1 MLMSAGNTSA
11 QSVKLTG
18 FRLRAAR
25 LLWTGMAVFT
35 IFLFLVGIKP
45 SFEIG
50 SRLLP
55 ASQEALRA
63 AGLPLQLPAYV
74 LVITDS
80 LTVLFFGVIALLLVW
95 RRGDE
100 GMTLVVASM
109 LLFTGALYTGPTANA
124 SLPPFA
130 LAILP
135 GMAES
140 MQAWFVYLFPNG
152 KPLPRWIWW
161 ILIPLPIWRIG
172 IWFVDYIPK
181 YKAEFRTAETY
192 SHTPQ
197 QAWDI
202 GLFLLLLAGGIAAQV
217 YRYRRLSTPVQRQ
230 QTKWVLF
237 GMIITLLFVGTYVVV
252 FNVLGYGENPSLV
265 VSLVARVLRQISLM
279 IVPATMA
286 IAVLRY
292 RLWDIDFAINR
303 SLVYGSLTTILLTLF
318 ALSLRLISTIAQGSS
333 AGPLLAMLVS
343 MVVFALIFQPLNT
356 GLQKFVDRQFYHI
369 YVDYQKAG
377 RSVLPPLEPSTFP
390 SAHFYEYTDLEV
402 AGRGGMAE
410 VYKATHPT
418 LKRVVAI
425 KLMREAIQD
434 DPVMQMFFERESRAL
449 RDLDHPNVIKVLD
462 TGKVENRP
470 YMVMEFIEGNVLGDL
485 LKNGRLDLETTL
497 HLLKPIGAALDY
509 LHASNIV
516 HRDVKPG
523 NIMLDQ
529 AGREARPILTDFGLA
544 KVLGDPS
551 LISQSAV
558 AGTFAYIAPEQIE
571 ARRDID
577 GRADIYALGVM
588 TYQMLTGELPF
599 KHEHQGSLLIA
610 HMLHAPPDAREK
622 APDLPEHTARA
633 IQKAMSKKPSE
644 RFGTASEFV
653 RALEDEEFQLGDGMQ
668 VHYV

>member
-1 MLMSAGNTSA
+1 MAG
-11 QSVKLTG
+11 
-18 FRLRAAR
+18 
-25 LLWTGMAVFT
+25 FT
-35 IFLFLVGIKP
+35 IFLFIAGIKL

-50 SRLLP
+50 LRLLP
-55 ASQEALRA
+55 QSQDALRA
-63 AGLPLQLPAYV
+63 AGLSLKFPAYV
-74 LVITDS
+74 LVIADI
-80 LTVLFFGVIALLLVW
+80 LTVIFFGIMSLILVW

-100 GMTLVVASM
+100 VATLVVASM
-109 LLFTGALYTGPTANA
+109 LLFTGALYTGPPANA
-124 SLPPFA
+124 NLPYFA

-140 MQAWFVYLFPNG
+140 MQIWFVYLFPDG
-152 KPLPRWIWW
+152 KAFPRWIWW

-172 IWFVDYIPK
+172 IWFTDYIPN
-181 YKAEFRTAETY
+181 YKAEFHTAENY
-192 SHTPQ
+192 GHTAQ

-202 GLFLLLLAGGIAAQV
+202 GLFILLLAGGIAAQV
-217 YRYRRLSTPVQRQ
+217 YRYRKLSTPAQRQ

-237 GMIITLLFVGTYVVV
+237 GMIITVLFVGTYVVV
-252 FNVLGYGENPSLV
+252 FNVLGYGKDPSLV
-265 VSLVARVLRQISLM
+265 ISLVARALRQISLM

-318 ALSLRLISTIAQGSS
+318 ALSLRAISTLAQDFSASPLIAI
-333 AGPLLAMLVS
+333 LIS
-343 MVVFALIFQPLNT
+343 MVVFALIFQPLNK

-369 YVDYQKAG
+369 YIDYQKSG
-377 RSVLPPLEPSTFP
+377 RSVLPPLEPSSFP

-425 KLMREAIQD
+425 KLMREEIQD
-434 DPVMQMFFERESRAL
+434 DPVMHIFFERESHAL
-449 RDLDHPNVIKVLD
+449 RELDHPNVIKVLD
-462 TGKVENRP
+462 TGKVDNRP
-470 YMVMEFIEGNVLGDL
+470 YMVMEFIEGNALGDL
-485 LKNGRLDLETTL
+485 LKNGRLDLEITL
-497 HLLKPIGAALDY
+497 QFLKPISAALDY
-509 LHASNIV
+509 LHANGIV

-523 NIMLDQ
+523 NIMLDK
-529 AGREARPILTDFGLA
+529 AGREVRPIITDFGLA
-544 KVLGDPS
+544 KVLGDSS

-558 AGTFAYIAPEQIE
+558 AGTFAYISPEQIE

-577 GRADIYALGVM
+577 GRADVYALGVM

-599 KHEHQGSLLIA
+599 KHEYQGALLIA

-622 APDLPEHTARA
+622 APDLPQHAARA

-653 RALEDEEFQLGDGMQ
+653 SALEGQ
-668 VHYV
+668 

>member
-1 MLMSAGNTSA
+1 
-11 QSVKLTG
+11 
-18 FRLRAAR
+18 
-25 LLWTGMAVFT
+25 MAVFT
-35 IFLFLVGIKP
+35 IFLFIAGIQP

-50 SRLLP
+50 LRLLP
-55 ASQEALRA
+55 ESQEALRT
-63 AGLPLQLPAYV
+63 AGLSLQFPAYV

-80 LTVLFFGVIALLLVW
+80 LTVLFFGIIAFLLVW
-95 RRGDE
+95 QRGDE
-100 GMTLVVASM
+100 VATLVVASM

-124 SLPPFA
+124 NLPPLA

-152 KPLPRWIWW
+152 KALPRWIWW

-172 IWFVDYIPK
+172 IWLVDYIPK
-181 YKAEFRTAETY
+181 YKAEFRTAENY
-192 SHTPQ
+192 SHTAQ

-217 YRYRRLSTPVQRQ
+217 YRYRKLSTPVQRQ

-237 GMIITLLFVGTYVVV
+237 GMIITVLFVGTYVVA
-252 FNVLGYGENPSLV
+252 FNVLGYGENPPLV

-292 RLWDIDFAINR
+292 RLWEIDFAINR
-303 SLVYGSLTTILLTLF
+303 SLVYGALTTILVALF
-318 ALSLRLISTIAQGSS
+318 ALSLRAISTLAQGFS
-333 AGPLLAMLVS
+333 AGPLIAVLIAT
-343 MVVFALIFQPLNT
+343 VVFALIFQPLNR

-462 TGKVENRP
+462 TGKVEDRP
-470 YMVMEFIEGNVLGDL
+470 YMVMEFIEGKALGEL
-485 LKNGRLDLETTL
+485 LKNGGLDLGAAL
-497 HLLKPIGAALDY
+497 QFLKPIGAALDY
-509 LHASNIV
+509 LHANDIV

-529 AGREARPILTDFGLA
+529 AGREVRPIITDFGLA

-577 GRADIYALGVM
+577 GRADVYALGVM
-588 TYQMLTGELPF
+588 TYQLLTGELPF
-599 KHEHQGSLLIA
+599 KHEHQGALLIA

-622 APDLPEHTARA
+622 APDLPEHAARA

-653 RALEDEEFQLGDGMQ
+653 SALEGQ
-668 VHYV
+668 

>member
-1 MLMSAGNTSA
+1 MSMSVGNSSV

-25 LLWTGMAVFT
+25 ALWLGMAVFT
-35 IFLFLVGIKP
+35 IFLFIAGMKT

-50 SRLLP
+50 LRLLP
-55 ASQEALRA
+55 PSQEALRA
-63 AGLPLQLPAYV
+63 AGLSLKFPAYV

-80 LTVLFFGVIALLLVW
+80 LTVLFFGIIAFILVW

-100 GMTLVVASM
+100 VATLVVASM

-124 SLPPFA
+124 NLPYFA

-140 MQAWFVYLFPNG
+140 MQVWFVYLFPDG
-152 KPLPRWIWW
+152 KPFPRWIWW

-172 IWFVDYIPK
+172 IWFVDYIPN
-181 YKAEFRTAETY
+181 YKAELHTAENY
-192 SHTPQ
+192 GHTAQ
-197 QAWDI
+197 QPWDI

-217 YRYRRLSTPVQRQ
+217 YRYRKLSTPVQRQ

-237 GMIITLLFVGTYVVV
+237 GMIITVLFVGTYVVV
-252 FNVLGYGENPSLV
+252 FNVLGYGKNPSLV

-318 ALSLRLISTIAQGSS
+318 ALSLRAISTLAQGFS
-333 AGPLLAMLVS
+333 AGPLIAMLIS
-343 MVVFALIFQPLNT
+343 MIVFALIFQPLNR

-369 YVDYQKAG
+369 YIDYQKAG
-377 RSVLPPLEPSTFP
+377 RSALPPLEPSAFP
-390 SAHFYEYTDLEV
+390 RTHFHEYADLEI

-434 DPVMQMFFERESRAL
+434 DPVMRVFFERESRTL

-462 TGKVENRP
+462 VGEVDNRP
-470 YMVMEFIEGNVLGDL
+470 YMVMEFIDGHALADL
-485 LKNGRLDLETTL
+485 LKNGQLDLATTL
-497 HLLKPIGAALDY
+497 QFLKPISAALDY
-509 LHASNIV
+509 LHVKDIV

-523 NIMLDQ
+523 NIMLDKTS
-529 AGREARPILTDFGLA
+529 RDVRPIITDFGLV
-544 KVLGDPS
+544 KVLGDSS
-551 LISQSAV
+551 LVSQSAV

-577 GRADIYALGVM
+577 GRADVYALGVM
-588 TYQMLTGELPF
+588 TYQLLTGELPF
-599 KHEHQGSLLIA
+599 KHEHQGALLIA
-610 HMLHAPPDAREK
+610 HMLHAPPNAREK
-622 APDLPEHTARA
+622 APALPEHAARA

-653 RALEDEEFQLGDGMQ
+653 SALEG
-668 VHYV
+668 

>member
-1 MLMSAGNTSA
+1 MSAGDSSV
-11 QSVKLTG
+11 QSVKLMG

-25 LLWTGMAVFT
+25 VVWIGMAVFT
-35 IFLFLVGIKP
+35 VFLYIAGIQH
-45 SFEIG
+45 SFETG
-50 SRLLP
+50 LRLLP
-55 ASQEALRA
+55 ESQAALRA
-63 AGLPLQLPAYV
+63 AGLSLTFPAYV
-74 LVITDS
+74 LVIMDT
-80 LTVLFFGVIALLLVW
+80 LTVLAFGIIALILVW
-95 RRGDE
+95 QRGDE
-100 GMTLVVASM
+100 LATLVVASM

-124 SLPPFA
+124 SLPPLA

-135 GMAES
+135 GMAEC
-140 MQAWFVYLFPNG
+140 MQIWFVYLFPDG
-152 KPLPRWIWW
+152 KAFPRWIWW

-172 IWFVDYIPK
+172 IWFVDYIPN
-181 YKAEFRTAETY
+181 YKAEFHTAESY
-192 SHTPQ
+192 GHTAQ

-217 YRYRRLSTPVQRQ
+217 YRYRKLSTPVQRQ
-230 QTKWVLF
+230 QTKWVVF
-237 GMIITLLFVGTYVVV
+237 GMIITVLFVGTYVVV
-252 FNVLGYGENPSLV
+252 FNVLGYGKDPSLV
-265 VSLVARVLRQISLM
+265 VSLVARVLRQVSLM

-318 ALSLRLISTIAQGSS
+318 ALSLRAISTLAQDFRASPFIAI
-333 AGPLLAMLVS
+333 LLS
-343 MVVFALIFQPLNT
+343 MIVFAFLFQPLNR
-356 GLQKFVDRQFYHI
+356 GLQRFVDRQFYHI
-369 YVDYQKAG
+369 YIDYQKAE

-425 KLMREAIQD
+425 KLMRDAIED
-434 DPVMQMFFERESRAL
+434 DPMMRLFFERESRAL
-449 RDLDHPNVIKVLD
+449 RGLDHPNVIKVLD
-462 TGKVENRP
+462 TGKVEDRP
-470 YMVMEFIEGNVLGDL
+470 YMVMEFIEGYPLGDM

-497 HLLKPIGAALDY
+497 RFLKPISAALDY
-509 LHASNIV
+509 LHANNIV
-516 HRDVKPG
+516 HRDVKPS

-529 AGREARPILTDFGLA
+529 AAREIRPIITDFGLA
-544 KVLGDPS
+544 KVLGDSS
-551 LISQSAV
+551 LLSQSAV
-558 AGTFAYIAPEQIE
+558 AGTFAYISPEQIE

-599 KHEHQGSLLIA
+599 KHEHQGALLIA

-622 APDLPEHTARA
+622 VPDLPEYTAQA

-644 RFGTASEFV
+644 RFGTAKECVS
-653 RALEDEEFQLGDGMQ
+653 ALEGQ
-668 VHYV
+668 

>member
-1 MLMSAGNTSA
+1 MSVGSSSVL
-11 QSVKLTG
+11 SVKLTG

-35 IFLFLVGIKP
+35 VFLFLAGIEP
-45 SFEIG
+45 SFQIG
-50 SRLLP
+50 LRLLP
-55 ASQEALRA
+55 ESQEALRA
-63 AGLPLQLPAYV
+63 AGLSLKLPAYV
-74 LVITDS
+74 LVITDI
-80 LTVLFFGVIALLLVW
+80 LTLLFFGVIAFLLVW

-100 GMTLVVASM
+100 LMTLVVASM

-124 SLPPFA
+124 DLPYLA

-152 KPLPRWIWW
+152 KALPRWIWW

-172 IWFVDYIPK
+172 IWLVDYVPK
-181 YKAEFRTAETY
+181 YKAELRTAENY
-192 SHTPQ
+192 SHTAQ

-217 YRYRRLSTPVQRQ
+217 YRYRKLSTPVQRQ

-237 GMIITLLFVGTYVVV
+237 GMIITVLFVGTYVVV
-252 FNVLGYGENPSLV
+252 FNVLGYGENPSLF
-265 VSLVARVLRQISLM
+265 VSLVSRVLRQVSLM

-303 SLVYGSLTTILLTLF
+303 SLVYGALTTILLALF
-318 ALSLRLISTIAQGSS
+318 ALSLRLVSTLAQGF
-333 AGPLLAMLVS
+333 GPGPIIAVLVS
-343 MVVFALIFQPLNT
+343 MVVFALIFQPLNR

-369 YVDYQKAG
+369 YVDYQRSG

-390 SAHFYEYTDLEV
+390 SAHFDEYTDLEV

-434 DPVMQMFFERESRAL
+434 DPVMHMFFERESRAL
-449 RDLDHPNVIKVLD
+449 RELDHPNVIKVLD
-462 TGKVENRP
+462 TGAVEDRP
-470 YMVMEFIEGNVLGDL
+470 YMVMEFIEGDALGDL
-485 LKNGRLDLETTL
+485 LKNGRLDLERAL
-497 HLLKPIGAALDY
+497 QFLKPIGAALDY
-509 LHASNIV
+509 LHAHDIV

-529 AGREARPILTDFGLA
+529 AGREVRPIITDFGLA

-599 KHEHQGSLLIA
+599 KHEHQGALLIA
-610 HMLHAPPDAREK
+610 HMLHAPPDARDQV
-622 APDLPEHTARA
+622 PDLPEGAARA

-653 RALEDEEFQLGDGMQ
+653 SALEGSYHG
-668 VHYV
+668 VVGRSSW

>member
-1 MLMSAGNTSA
+1 MSVGNSSI

-18 FRLRAAR
+18 IRLRAAR
-25 LLWTGMAVFT
+25 ALWIGMAVFT
-35 IFLFLVGIKP
+35 IFLFIAGIQP

-50 SRLLP
+50 LRLLP
-55 ASQEALRA
+55 ESQQALRA
-63 AGLPLQLPAYV
+63 AGLSLTFPAYV
-74 LVITDS
+74 LVITDL
-80 LTVLFFGVIALLLVW
+80 LTVLSFGVIAFLLVW

-100 GMTLVVASM
+100 LMTLVVASM

-124 SLPPFA
+124 NLPTLA

-140 MQAWFVYLFPNG
+140 MQVWFVYLFPNG
-152 KPLPRWIWW
+152 KPLPRWMWW

-172 IWFVDYIPK
+172 IWLVDYIPR
-181 YKAEFRTAETY
+181 YKADFHTAEAY
-192 SHTPQ
+192 GHTAQ

-202 GLFLLLLAGGIAAQV
+202 GLFLLLLAGGIASQV
-217 YRYRRLSTPVQRQ
+217 YRYRKLSTPVQRQ

-237 GMIITLLFVGTYVVV
+237 GMIVTVLFVGAYVVV

-279 IVPATMA
+279 IVPATVA

-303 SLVYGSLTTILLTLF
+303 SLVYGALTTILLTLF
-318 ALSLRLISTIAQGSS
+318 ALSLRAISTLAQGSS
-333 AGPLLAMLVS
+333 VSPLIAMLISTVLF
-343 MVVFALIFQPLNT
+343 VLIFQPLNR

-390 SAHFYEYTDLEV
+390 SAHFYKYTDLEV

-434 DPVMQMFFERESRAL
+434 DPVMHMFFERESRAL
-449 RDLDHPNVIKVLD
+449 RDLAHPNVIKVLD
-462 TGKVENRP
+462 TGTVDNRP
-470 YMVMEFIEGNVLGDL
+470 YMVMEFIEGNALGDL
-485 LKNGRLDLETTL
+485 LKNGRLDFETTL
-497 HLLKPIGAALDY
+497 QFLKPISAALDY
-509 LHASNIV
+509 LHANNIV

-523 NIMLDQ
+523 NIMLDK
-529 AGREARPILTDFGLA
+529 AGRDVRPIITDFGLA
-544 KVLGDPS
+544 KVLGDSS

-558 AGTFAYIAPEQIE
+558 AGTFAYISPEQIE

-599 KHEHQGSLLIA
+599 KHEHQGALLIA

-622 APDLPEHTARA
+622 APDLPEHAARA

-644 RFGTASEFV
+644 RFGTASDLV
-653 RALEDEEFQLGDGMQ
+653 RALEGQ
-668 VHYV
+668 

>member
-1 MLMSAGNTSA
+1 
-11 QSVKLTG
+11 
-18 FRLRAAR
+18 
-25 LLWTGMAVFT
+25 MAVFT
-35 IFLFLVGIKP
+35 IFLFISGIKP

-50 SRLLP
+50 LRLLP
-55 ASQEALRA
+55 QSQEALLA
-63 AGLPLQLPAYV
+63 AGLSLTFPAYV
-74 LVITDS
+74 LVITDI
-80 LTVLFFGVIALLLVW
+80 LTVLFFGITAFLLVW

-100 GMTLVVASM
+100 LMTLVVASM

-124 SLPPFA
+124 NLPALA

-152 KPLPRWIWW
+152 KPLPRWVWW

-172 IWFVDYIPK
+172 IWFVDYIPN
-181 YKAEFRTAETY
+181 YKAELHTAETY
-192 SHTPQ
+192 GHTAQ

-217 YRYRRLSTPVQRQ
+217 YRYRKLSTPAQRQ

-237 GMIITLLFVGTYVVV
+237 GMIITVLFVGTYVVV

-265 VSLVARVLRQISLM
+265 LSMVARVLRQISLM

-318 ALSLRLISTIAQGSS
+318 ALSLRAISTLAQGFS
-333 AGPLLAMLVS
+333 AGPLIAMLIS
-343 MVVFALIFQPLNT
+343 TVVFALIFQPLNR

-377 RSVLPPLEPSTFP
+377 RSVLPPLEPTTFP
-390 SAHFYEYTDLEV
+390 SAHFHEYTDLEV

-434 DPVMQMFFERESRAL
+434 DPVMHIFFERESRAL
-449 RDLDHPNVIKVLD
+449 RGLDHPNVIKVLD
-462 TGKVENRP
+462 TGTVEDRP
-470 YMVMEFIEGNVLGDL
+470 YLVMEFIEGDALGEL
-485 LKNGRLDLETTL
+485 LQNGRLDLERTL
-497 HLLKPIGAALDY
+497 QFLKPIGAALDY
-509 LHASNIV
+509 LHANNIV

-523 NIMLDQ
+523 NILLDQ
-529 AGREARPILTDFGLA
+529 AGREVRPIITDFGLA
-544 KVLGDPS
+544 KVLGDSS
-551 LISQSAV
+551 LVSQSAV
-558 AGTFAYIAPEQIE
+558 AGTFAYISPEQIE
-571 ARRDID
+571 ERRDID
-577 GRADIYALGVM
+577 GRADVYALGVM
-588 TYQMLTGELPF
+588 TYQLLTGELPF
-599 KHEHQGSLLIA
+599 KHEHQGALLIA

-622 APDLPEHTARA
+622 APDLPEGAARA

-644 RFGTASEFV
+644 RFGAASEFV
-653 RALEDEEFQLGDGMQ
+653 RALEVNTLPSRDGM
-668 VHYV
+668 

>member
-1 MLMSAGNTSA
+1 MHMSVGNSSV
-11 QSVKLTG
+11 QSVRLTG
-18 FRLRAAR
+18 LRLRAAR

-35 IFLFLVGIKP
+35 IFLFIAGIKT

-50 SRLLP
+50 LRLLP
-55 ASQEALRA
+55 ESQEALRA

-80 LTVLFFGVIALLLVW
+80 LTVLFFGVIAFLLVW

-100 GMTLVVASM
+100 LMTLVVASM
-109 LLFTGALYTGPTANA
+109 LLFTGALYTAPTANA
-124 SLPPFA
+124 NLPTLA

-152 KPLPRWIWW
+152 KALPRWIWW
-161 ILIPLPIWRIG
+161 ILIPLPLWRIG
-172 IWFVDYIPK
+172 IWFVDYIPR
-181 YKAEFRTAETY
+181 YKAAFHTAENY
-192 SHTPQ
+192 GHTAQ

-217 YRYRRLSTPVQRQ
+217 YRYRKLSTPAQRQ

-237 GMIITLLFVGTYVVV
+237 GMIITVLFVGTYVVV

-318 ALSLRLISTIAQGSS
+318 ALSLRLISTLAQGFS
-333 AGPLLAMLVS
+333 AGPLIALLVS
-343 MVVFALIFQPLNT
+343 TVIFALIFQPLNR
-356 GLQKFVDRQFYHI
+356 GLQKFVDRRFYRI
-369 YVDYQKAG
+369 YVDYQRSG
-377 RSVLPPLEPSTFP
+377 RPVLPPLEPSTFP
-390 SAHFYEYTDLEV
+390 SAHFDEYTGLEV
-402 AGRGGMAE
+402 AGRGGMAD
-410 VYKATHPT
+410 VYRATHPT

-425 KLMREAIQD
+425 KLMREAMQD
-434 DPVMQMFFERESRAL
+434 DPVMHMVFERESRAL

-462 TGKVENRP
+462 TGRVEDRP
-470 YMVMEFIEGNVLGDL
+470 YMVMEFIEGKALGDL
-485 LKNGRLDLETTL
+485 LKDGRLDLDRTL
-497 HLLKPIGAALDY
+497 QFLKPIAAALDY
-509 LHASNIV
+509 LHAHNIV
-516 HRDVKPG
+516 HRDVKPV

-529 AGREARPILTDFGLA
+529 AGREVRPVITDFGLA

-599 KHEHQGSLLIA
+599 KHEHQGALLIA
-610 HMLHAPPDAREK
+610 HMLHAPPDVREK
-622 APDLPEHTARA
+622 APDLPEHAARA
-633 IQKAMSKKPSE
+633 IQKAMSKKSSE
-644 RFGTASEFV
+644 RFGMASEFV
-653 RALEDEEFQLGDGMQ
+653 RALEGQ
-668 VHYV
+668 

>member
-1 MLMSAGNTSA
+1 
-11 QSVKLTG
+11 
-18 FRLRAAR
+18 
-25 LLWTGMAVFT
+25 
-35 IFLFLVGIKP
+35 
-45 SFEIG
+45 
-50 SRLLP
+50 
-55 ASQEALRA
+55 
-63 AGLPLQLPAYV
+63 
-74 LVITDS
+74 
-80 LTVLFFGVIALLLVW
+80 
-95 RRGDE
+95 
-100 GMTLVVASM
+100 
-109 LLFTGALYTGPTANA
+109 
-124 SLPPFA
+124 
-130 LAILP
+130 
-135 GMAES
+135 
-140 MQAWFVYLFPNG
+140 
-152 KPLPRWIWW
+152 
-161 ILIPLPIWRIG
+161 
-172 IWFVDYIPK
+172 
-181 YKAEFRTAETY
+181 
-192 SHTPQ
+192 
-197 QAWDI
+197 
-202 GLFLLLLAGGIAAQV
+202 
-217 YRYRRLSTPVQRQ
+217 VQRQ

-237 GMIITLLFVGTYVVV
+237 GMIITVLFVGTYVVA

-303 SLVYGSLTTILLTLF
+303 SLVYGALTTILVALF
-318 ALSLRLISTIAQGSS
+318 ALSLRLVSTLAGGFGP
-333 AGPLLAMLVS
+333 GPLIAVLVS
-343 MVVFALIFQPLNT
+343 MVVFALIFQPLNK
-356 GLQKFVDRQFYHI
+356 GLQKFVDRRFYRI
-369 YVDYQKAG
+369 YVDYQKSG

-390 SAHFYEYTDLEV
+390 SAYFHEYTDLEV

-434 DPVMQMFFERESRAL
+434 DPVMHMFFERESRAL
-449 RDLDHPNVIKVLD
+449 RELDHPNVIKVLD
-462 TGKVENRP
+462 TGAVEHRP
-470 YMVMEFIEGNVLGDL
+470 YMVMEFIQGDPLGDL
-485 LKNGRLDLETTL
+485 LKNGRLDLESAL
-497 HLLKPIGAALDY
+497 QFLKPIGAALDY
-509 LHASNIV
+509 LHAKDIV

-529 AGREARPILTDFGLA
+529 AGRQVRPVITDFGLA

-599 KHEHQGSLLIA
+599 KHEHQGALLIA

-622 APDLPEHTARA
+622 APDLPEGAARA
-633 IQKAMSKKPSE
+633 IQKAMAKKPAE

-653 RALEDEEFQLGDGMQ
+653 SALEGG
-668 VHYV
+668 

>member
-1 MLMSAGNTSA
+1 MPMSVGSSSVL
-11 QSVKLTG
+11 SVKLTG

-25 LLWTGMAVFT
+25 LLWIGMAVFT
-35 IFLFLVGIKP
+35 IFLFIAGIEP
-45 SFEIG
+45 SFQIG
-50 SRLLP
+50 LRLLP
-55 ASQEALRA
+55 ESQDALRA
-63 AGLPLQLPAYV
+63 AGLSLKLPAYV
-74 LVITDS
+74 LVITDI
-80 LTVLFFGVIALLLVW
+80 LTLLFFGVIAFLLVW

-100 GMTLVVASM
+100 LMTLVVASM

-124 SLPPFA
+124 DLPYLA

-152 KPLPRWIWW
+152 KALPRWIWW

-172 IWFVDYIPK
+172 IWLVDYVPK
-181 YKAEFRTAETY
+181 YKAELHTAENY
-192 SHTPQ
+192 SHTAQ

-217 YRYRRLSTPVQRQ
+217 YRYRKLSTPVQRQ

-237 GMIITLLFVGTYVVV
+237 GMIITVLFVGTYVVV

-265 VSLVARVLRQISLM
+265 VSLVARVLRQVSLM

-303 SLVYGSLTTILLTLF
+303 SLVYGALTTILLALF
-318 ALSLRLISTIAQGSS
+318 ALSLRLVSTLARGFGH
-333 AGPLLAMLVS
+333 GPIVAMLVS
-343 MVVFALIFQPLNT
+343 MVVFVLLFQPLNR
-356 GLQKFVDRQFYHI
+356 GLQKFVDRRFYRI
-369 YVDYQKAG
+369 YVDYQKSGPSA
-377 RSVLPPLEPSTFP
+377 LPPLEPSTFP
-390 SAHFYEYTDLEV
+390 SAHFHEYTDLEI

-434 DPVMQMFFERESRAL
+434 DPVMHMFFERESRAL
-449 RDLDHPNVIKVLD
+449 RELDHPNVIKVLD
-462 TGKVENRP
+462 TGAVDSRP
-470 YMVMEFIEGNVLGDL
+470 YMVMEFIEGDALGDL
-485 LKNGRLDLETTL
+485 LKTGGLDLERAL
-497 HLLKPIGAALDY
+497 QFLRPIGAALDY
-509 LHASNIV
+509 LHVHDIV

-529 AGREARPILTDFGLA
+529 AGREVRPIITDFGLA

-599 KHEHQGSLLIA
+599 KHEHQGALLIA
-610 HMLHAPPDAREK
+610 HMLHAPPDARDK
-622 APDLPEHTARA
+622 APDLPEGAARA
-633 IQKAMSKKPSE
+633 IQKAMAKKPSE

-653 RALEDEEFQLGDGMQ
+653 SALAGG
-668 VHYV
+668 